1 MNDKKPTP
9 NWEAMFQVLF
19 KLFLLSYPFA
29 IAWGVWVNQTITRN
43 ESSIRQLETWKSEG
57 HAKEASLNRAEILRD
72 VGSDAQR
79 RSDENGNRIESLRAT
94 LMATTAELATF
105 RALTEHKMIE
115 MANTQK
121 RMLEILERK

>member
-1 MNDKKPTP
+1 MNDKRPT
-9 NWEAMFQVLF
+9 ETLQATYQVLF
-19 KLFLLSYPFA
+19 KMLLFTWPVVIGVGGWGIKTILSH
-29 IAWGVWVNQTITRN
+29 

-57 HAKEASLNRAEILRD
+57 HAKEASLHRAEILRD